1 MAKKKTGAVM
11 KLGLTCIV
19 CKTRGYI
26 TSRNKI
32 NTPDKL
38 KLKKFCRK
46 CRKVQEHKEVDK
58 LK

>member
-1 MAKKKTGAVM
+1 MAKKKTGAVL
-11 KLGLTCIV
+11 KLGLVCAV

-32 NTPDKL
+32 NTPEKL

-46 CRKVQEHKEVDK
+46 CRKVTEHKEVEK

>member
-1 MAKKKTGAVM
+1 MAKKKTGAVL
-11 KLGLTCIV
+11 KLGLTCTV

-38 KLKKFCRK
+38 KLKKFCKK
-46 CRKVQEHKEVDK
+46 CRKVQEHKEVEK